1 MRMYSKNDYR
11 YYLENQLIHSDD
23 FLAHYGVKGMKWKVH
38 KNRIV
43 RNEDWGDGAKRTYY
57 QLNGKVGSYGDKVG
71 IIKTNNRDERS
82 ISAFNTKNRKYF
94 RDGEKYT
101 KKKLGR
107 LSVEYAEDGAQYKL
121 DLSSNKQRKRMRKK
135 KTRQAVNEGSFW
147 VQNAAR
153 EAASATNKR
162 RK

>member
-1 MRMYSKNDYR
+1 MYSKNDYR
-11 YYLENQLIHSDD
+11 YYLEHRMAEENY
-23 FLAHYGVKGMKWKVH
+23 LAHYGVKGMKWKVH

-43 RNEDWGDGAKRTYY
+43 RNEDWGDGTRRSYY
-57 QLNGKVGSYGDKVG
+57 QLNGKPGSYGDKVG
-71 IIKTNNRDERS
+71 IIKTNNREERS
-82 ISAFNTKNRKYF
+82 ISAFNTKNKKYF

-121 DLSSNKQRKRMRKK
+121 DLSSNKQRKKMRKK
-135 KTRQAVNEGSFW
+135 KTKQAVNEAGFW
-147 VQNAAR
+147 AQNAAR
-153 EAASATNKR
+153 EAAAATNKR